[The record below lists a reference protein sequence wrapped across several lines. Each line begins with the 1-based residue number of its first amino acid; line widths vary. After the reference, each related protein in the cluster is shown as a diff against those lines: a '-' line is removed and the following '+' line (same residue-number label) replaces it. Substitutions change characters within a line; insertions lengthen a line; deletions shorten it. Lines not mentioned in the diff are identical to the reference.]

1 LLKGVAVH
9 DRLTFDLAEAA
20 ACIGGVS
27 ERWLAAQ
34 LRAGAIPG
42 RKVGRKWR
50 MTAGDIDACLEIFK
64 IGPECS
70 TPQQPQHVEGNACE
84 GSRRR
89 TQRDP
94 RAAKNIGQR
103 GREAGQFLLFD

>member
-1 LLKGVAVH
+1 MP

-20 ACIGGVS
+20 ERIGGVS
-27 ERWLAAQ
+27 EWWLAAQ
-34 LRAGAIPG
+34 LRADVIPG

-70 TPQQPQHVEGNACE
+70 TRQQSHQAEAGGRQGLHRSA
-84 GSRRR
+84 R
-89 TQRDP
+89 RDP
-94 RAAKNIGQR
+94 QTPTNVGQR
-103 GREAGQFLLFD
+103 SREEGQFLLFD

>member
-1 LLKGVAVH
+1 MQ
-9 DRLTFDLAEAA
+9 DRLTFDLDEAA
-20 ACIGGVS
+20 ERIGGVS

-64 IGPECS
+64 IGPECP
-70 TPQQPQHVEGNACE
+70 TRQQSHRAGVDGREGF
-84 GSRRR
+84 RRSAR
-89 TQRDP
+89 RDP
-94 RAAKNIGQR
+94 QPPNKVGQR
-103 GREAGQFLLFD
+103 GREEGQFLLFD

>member
-1 LLKGVAVH
+1 MP

-20 ACIGGVS
+20 ERIGGVS

-64 IGPECS
+64 IGPECATREQPYQAKADGQQGFRRS
-70 TPQQPQHVEGNACE
+70 T
-84 GSRRR
+84 RRDSPPP
-89 TQRDP
+89 T
-94 RAAKNIGQR
+94 NVGWR
-103 GREAGQFLLFD
+103 GRDEGQFLLFD